1 MDFLELAKSRRSI
14 RSYKPTPVESDK
26 VLYCLE
32 AARWAP
38 SSMNSQPWEFIVVTD
53 PETRRRLA
61 EVHRWGRHMAEAP
74 VVIIAL
80 ANMDRATGYWQQD
93 MGAAI
98 QNLLLAAHAQGLGT
112 CWIGV
117 SESPFEEKFKE
128 LLGVSDKYRVVAAIT
143 LGYPA
148 ESPSKTRRSLEEIAH
163 WERFGKKNASL

>member
-38 SSMNSQPWEFIVVTD
+38 SSRNSQPWEFIVVTN

-74 VVIIAL
+74 VVILAL

-112 CWIGV
+112 CWIGI

-128 LLGVSDKYRVVAAIT
+128 LLGVPDKYRVVAAIT

-163 WERFGKKNASL
+163 WERFGEKKASL